1 MVTNLYTVRD
11 VPAQQYS
18 PPFPARNAAVATRV
32 MREMLKNVPTHLL
45 PEYELYQVGS
55 FCDASGTVES
65 AVPSAWRHPTRL
77 SPLSRIS
84 LRSESRTH
92 RGPYLWRLSWVFTM
106 PLAALSQGRTAF
118 DISEASILMPTSAG
132 LLL

>member
-65 AVPSAWRHPTRL
+65 AVPEKVAPSDQIVAAIKDL
-77 SPLSRIS
+77 SEIK
-84 LRSESRTH
+84 
-92 RGPYLWRLSWVFTM
+92 
-106 PLAALSQGRTAF
+106 
-118 DISEASILMPTSAG
+118 
-132 LLL
+132 